1 MAQDATG
8 GQPLTI
14 DLRYLDVEGVIAAF
28 LLRGAGEAALIETGP
43 GSTAATLL
51 AALDQARVAPQE
63 VRHLLVTHVHLDHA
77 GASGLLLE
85 RFPHATLYAHE
96 AGIPHLVDPSK
107 LIASA
112 TRIYGAMMK
121 RLWGEI
127 VPVPADRVVPL
138 HDGQRLE
145 VAGRALDV
153 LYTPGHAK
161 HHVCFHDPVRGE
173 VYTGDTAGVRIQGYA
188 YVRPPTPP
196 PDLDL
201 DAWES
206 SLDRLAALAPT
217 AFYVTHFGR
226 SEGTA
231 DQLATLRRQLRL
243 WEGVVLEGMRE
254 GQDTETIAATLR
266 RIAEPDLVQQ
276 ASARIVRRY
285 EMASG
290 YAMNVA
296 GYERYLRKRH
306 PELSPPTSA

>member
-1 MAQDATG
+1 MAQDAPA
-8 GQPLTI
+8 GQPLII
-14 DLRYLDVEGVIAAF
+14 DLRYLDQEGVIAAF

-51 AALDQARVAPQE
+51 TALDKAQVAPEE

-85 RFPHATLYAHE
+85 RFPHARLYAHE
-96 AGIPHLVDPSK
+96 VGIPHLVDPSK

-112 TRIYGAMMK
+112 TRIYGAMMQ

-127 VPVPADRVVPL
+127 LPVPADRVVPL

-145 VAGRALDV
+145 VAGHVLDV
-153 LYTPGHAK
+153 LYTPGHAR
-161 HHVCFHDPVRGE
+161 HHVCFHDRASGE
-173 VYTGDTAGVRIQGYA
+173 VYTGDTAGVRLQGYT

-201 DAWES
+201 EAWET
-206 SLDRLAALAPT
+206 SLERLAALAPS

-226 SEGTA
+226 SEGAA

-266 RIAEPDLVQQ
+266 RIAEPDLLLQ
-276 ASARIVRRY
+276 ADAQTVRRY
-285 EMASG
+285 EMASA

-306 PELSPPTSA
+306 PELSPAAGA